1 MKAKGCFLVGAL
13 LLVTAFSGNAFAGG
27 WGPYF
32 SWGRDQPSAGIPDF
46 LLEEA
51 ADIGIPVALAE
62 AVDLDFTLDHLT
74 FGVLYDS
81 APSRDKLFNYRA
93 TLGFDIAIKTEID
106 SVEVPGIGD
115 INISDLG
122 LGIDVDKN
130 GYGLT
135 TTHTFGF
142 ALVRTKLLKWWIG
155 PALRLNVNYYSYSEN
170 FLGQNLDIEAANL
183 IIGGGADTGINLH
196 ISPAVSLSLGGGVHW
211 NAFGYAAGSND
222 LGGFVWGNGPFY
234 FIQVAALFHT
244 GEDKDAWASGASAP

>member
-1 MKAKGCFLVGAL
+1 MKAKGCAVVTAL
-13 LLVTAFSGNAFAGG
+13 LLVTTFGGNAFAGG

-122 LGIDVDKN
+122 LGFDVDKN
-130 GYGLT
+130 GYGFT

-142 ALVRTKLLKWWIG
+142 SLLRTELFKWWIG

-170 FLGQNLDIEAANL
+170 VLGQNTEALNV

-196 ISPAVSLSLGGGVHW
+196 ISPTVSLSLGGGVHW

-244 GEDKDAWASGASAP
+244 GEDKDAWASAASAP

>member
-1 MKAKGCFLVGAL
+1 MKAKGCSLVAAL
-13 LLVTAFSGNAFAGG
+13 LLLTAFSGNAFAGG

-51 ADIGIPVALAE
+51 ANIGIPVALAE
-62 AVDLDFTLDHLT
+62 AVDLDFTLDHIT
-74 FGVLYDS
+74 FGLLYDS
-81 APSRDKLFNYRA
+81 APSRDKLFNYRGTFGFDLA
-93 TLGFDIAIKTEID
+93 IKTDIDAGGIDLSSLGFD
-106 SVEVPGIGD
+106 
-115 INISDLG
+115 
-122 LGIDVDKN
+122 VDGN

-155 PALRLNVNYYSYSEN
+155 PGLRLNFNYYSYSSHIRN

-196 ISPAVSLSLGGGVHW
+196 ISPTVSLSLGGGVHW

-244 GEDKDAWASGASAP
+244 GEDKDAWASAASAP